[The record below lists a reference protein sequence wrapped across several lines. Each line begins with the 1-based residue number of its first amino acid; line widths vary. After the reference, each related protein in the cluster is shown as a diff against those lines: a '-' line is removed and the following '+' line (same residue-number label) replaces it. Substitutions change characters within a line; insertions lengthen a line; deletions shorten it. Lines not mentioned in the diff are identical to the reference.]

1 MDTKILGTI
10 GASFVASLV
19 SSFFGILKIANDS
32 KIKIENLD
40 RQIDDL
46 KKEFIQFKSE
56 TDQKVLLNQAEFIS
70 RKEFEMFLREIANIN
85 RNVEKL
91 NDKIDRL
98 NLK

>member
-1 MDTKILGTI
+1 MDTKILSTI

-19 SSFFGILKIANDS
+19 SSFLGILKIANDS
-32 KIKIENLD
+32 KIKIESLD
-40 RQIDDL
+40 SQVEEL
-46 KKEFIQFKSE
+46 KREFIRFKSE